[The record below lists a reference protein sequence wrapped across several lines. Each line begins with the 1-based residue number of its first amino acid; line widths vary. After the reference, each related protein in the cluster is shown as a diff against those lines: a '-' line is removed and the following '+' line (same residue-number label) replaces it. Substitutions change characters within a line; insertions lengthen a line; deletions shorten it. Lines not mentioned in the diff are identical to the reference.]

1 MEHKDYLARIEF
13 MIELARRL
21 HAYGATALRLE
32 AALLSVAEQ
41 FELVC
46 EPWCNPTGMILSFS
60 NPEKPVTADV
70 TRVLRMKPGDIH
82 LERLGMVNN
91 IAKKVANGDLDVAGG
106 QRALKDLDHTQGRF
120 DQVWFIV
127 AFALASAAVA
137 ALFRTGLEGVVA
149 ALLIGAAIGVI
160 DWLAGVVSRIS
171 ATKEAIVAIFATV
184 AATLVAVFITPIA
197 VKSVVIAS
205 IIVLIP
211 GLSLTAA
218 VTELS
223 YNHWV
228 SGTARFSGAM
238 TTLLKMAFGTVAATQ
253 FCRWLGWTPEHID
266 SVPQPFWWEWVA
278 LVIAAISFGTLFR
291 AKLKSYPI
299 VALSAVVG
307 YMVTRFASPVFGD
320 QAGVFLSGF
329 VIGAFGNAFA
339 RYARQPGSYV
349 RVPGIILLVPGSI
362 GFKSLLSMFERDVT
376 SGLDIASNLLFMLI
390 SLVAGLLFGSLL
402 IKPKHDL

>member
-1 MEHKDYLARIEF
+1 MEHKQYLARIEF
-13 MIELARRL
+13 MLELARRL
-21 HAYGATALRLE
+21 HIYGSTALRLE

-41 FELVC
+41 FEVVC

-60 NPEKPVTADV
+60 NPEQPVTHDV
-70 TRVLRMKPGDIH
+70 TRVLRLKPGDIH
-82 LERLGMVNN
+82 LERLGMVND
-91 IAKKVANGDLDVAGG
+91 IAKQVADGDLDVVGG
-106 QRALKDLDHTQGRF
+106 HKALKALDHTEGRW
-120 DQVWFIV
+120 DRVWFIL

-137 ALFRTGLEGVVA
+137 ALFRTGLEGVFA
-149 ALLIGAAIGVI
+149 AFAIGAVIGVI
-160 DWLAGVVSRIS
+160 DWFAGVVSRIS
-171 ATKEAIVAIFATV
+171 ATKEAIVAIFATL

-238 TTLLKMAFGTVAATQ
+238 TSLLKMAFGTVAATQ
-253 FCRWLGWTPEHID
+253 FCQWMGWVPVHID
-266 SVPQPFWWEWVA
+266 SVPQPSWWEWVA
-278 LVIAAISFGTLFR
+278 LIIAALSFGTLFR
-291 AKLKSYPI
+291 AKLKSYPV
-299 VALSAVVG
+299 VALSAVIG
-307 YMVTRFASPVFGD
+307 YSVTRFASPLLGD
-320 QAGVFLSGF
+320 QTGVFLSGF
-329 VIGAFGNAFA
+329 VIAALGNWFA
-339 RYARQPGSYV
+339 QNFKRPGSYV

-362 GFKSLLSMFERDVT
+362 GFKSLLSMFEKDVT

-390 SLVAGLLFGSLL
+390 SLVAGLLFGSLF